1 MKKLSLIIIAIVL
14 LLTGCGSQESK
25 DSNSKDDKQSQVNIG
40 IIQIVEHPSLDAA
53 RQGFLDVLA
62 ENGYQE
68 GENLKVSYKNA
79 QGDMPTLNTI
89 AKSLVT
95 EDNDLV
101 LAIATP
107 SAQAMANATKNSSL
121 PVLFTAVTDPVAA
134 GLVKTMDKPETNLTG
149 TTDMAP
155 VSDQI
160 KLIQEINPE
169 VKTVGI
175 IYNTSEVNSVIQ
187 VDLAKAAAQKL
198 GLKIVEAVATNSSEV
213 DQAAKSLAGKVD
225 AIYVPTDNVVVS
237 ALEAVI
243 KVAEDNKILLI
254 AAEKDSVMR
263 GAVATIGLDY
273 YELGKQTGEMALKIL
288 AGEGKPQEMP
298 VESQQGI
305 QIVVNQK
312 AAAALGVVIPEKV
325 LEKATEV
332 IK

>member
-169 VKTVGI
+169 VK
-175 IYNTSEVNSVIQ
+175 NC
-187 VDLAKAAAQKL
+187 
-198 GLKIVEAVATNSSEV
+198 
-213 DQAAKSLAGKVD
+213 
-225 AIYVPTDNVVVS
+225 
-237 ALEAVI
+237 
-243 KVAEDNKILLI
+243 
-254 AAEKDSVMR
+254 R
-263 GAVATIGLDY
+263 Y
-273 YELGKQTGEMALKIL
+273 YL
-288 AGEGKPQEMP
+288 
-298 VESQQGI
+298 
-305 QIVVNQK
+305 
-312 AAAALGVVIPEKV
+312 
-325 LEKATEV
+325 
-332 IK
+332 